1 MTPFFVRR
9 FQSLQK
15 GLSLMKLAIT
25 GATGFVGRHLA
36 RSLSYSGH
44 ELLLIARGIDGRD
57 RTIRRIHGAQFH
69 SLAVTD
75 EEGLARVFEGCD
87 AVAHCAGIN
96 RETGEQSYV
105 RVHVEGTQAVVNA
118 ARRAGVKRIAL
129 MSFLR
134 ARPDCGSGYHESKWQ
149 AEQIVR
155 NSGLDFT
162 ILKAGVIYGRGDH
175 LLDHLAR
182 SIMTIRLFALVGWSD
197 APIRPVA
204 VEDIVRL
211 FEAALA
217 GRLSRQTLAVM
228 GPESLPFSEAVRR
241 VSKAVGR
248 RVCVFPAPV
257 WFHKALAWGLERAMT
272 VPLISLAQV
281 RMLAE
286 GIAEPLPGCGLPPDD
301 LAPRREFTSGQI
313 RAGLPDLRAFRW
325 EDLRHGSGRTV

>member
-1 MTPFFVRR
+1 
-9 FQSLQK
+9 
-15 GLSLMKLAIT
+15 MKKAWRVSSRA
-25 GATGFVGRHLA
+25 AT
-36 RSLSYSGH
+36 RSRTAPESIAKRASRSY
-44 ELLLIARGIDGRD
+44 A
-57 RTIRRIHGAQFH
+57 
-69 SLAVTD
+69 
-75 EEGLARVFEGCD
+75 
-87 AVAHCAGIN
+87 
-96 RETGEQSYV
+96 

-197 APIRPVA
+197 APVRPVA
-204 VEDIVRL
+204 VEDVVRL

-272 VPLISLAQV
+272 IPL
-281 RMLAE
+281 
-286 GIAEPLPGCGLPPDD
+286 D
-301 LAPRREFTSGQI
+301 LAGAGTDAGRGNRRAAPR
-313 RAGLPDLRAFRW
+313 LRAA
-325 EDLRHGSGRTV
+325 SGRPGPAARVHHADRFAPVCRICARSAGRICAAARGGRCDSRTVRN